1 MSLGER
7 EQELFNEWR
16 YERNIESWEEG
27 IMFSLWQINKSL
39 EKLVKATKEK
49 Q

>member
-1 MSLGER
+1 MSVGER
-7 EQELFNEWR
+7 EREVFDEWA
-16 YERNIESWEEG
+16 YERNIEFWQES
-27 IMFSLWQINKSL
+27 ISFSLWQINKSL